1 MLLLFSFGFT
11 AIVWLMAFASVSHA
25 MYPSHSDVIDLTPSN
40 FNKLV
45 IQSDEVWIVEVCLF
59 ITLYVVYYKV
69 YITFVLYGYGII
81 DHQINSFKTYHSSM
95 PLGAATAKT

>member
-1 MLLLFSFGFT
+1 
-11 AIVWLMAFASVSHA
+11 MAFASVSHA

-59 ITLYVVYYKV
+59 IALYVVYYKV
-69 YITFVLYGYGII
+69 YMHLYAFVLYGLWN
-81 DHQINSFKTYHSSM
+81 HRSSN
-95 PLGAATAKT
+95 